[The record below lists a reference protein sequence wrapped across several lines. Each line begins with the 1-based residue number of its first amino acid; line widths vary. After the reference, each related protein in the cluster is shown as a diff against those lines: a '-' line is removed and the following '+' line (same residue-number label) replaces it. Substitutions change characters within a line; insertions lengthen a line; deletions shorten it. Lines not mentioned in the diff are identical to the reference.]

1 MKMGSIISSDSE
13 KESYC
18 ISTNV
23 EPFYWKS
30 LNLFGV
36 AYNLRFPLQFEVGLN
51 VLKYISVGPLFL
63 LHFVVD
69 VHFSR
74 SKVARSAGVK
84 V

>member
-1 MKMGSIISSDSE
+1 M
-13 KESYC
+13 
-18 ISTNV
+18 
-23 EPFYWKS
+23 
-30 LNLFGV
+30 FGV